1 MYKNIKRII
10 DLKNCE
16 PEQGLA
22 IMEVLN
28 IFSGKWKMLII
39 GSLAEEEIRFTEI
52 QKLIPA
58 ITPRMLSKE
67 LKDLEMN
74 GIVKRT
80 VTASIPVLIKYGLTE
95 SALGLKV
102 PLMGMIEWGME
113 HRKSTIKK

>member
-1 MYKNIKRII
+1 MYKSIKTII

-16 PEQGLA
+16 PEHGLA
-22 IMEVLN
+22 MLEILN
-28 IFSGKWKMLII
+28 IFSGKWKMII
-39 GSLAEEEIRFTEI
+39 ICSMFEEDLRFTEI

-80 VTASIPVLIKYGLTE
+80 VIDATPVLIKYGLTA
-95 SALGLKV
+95 SARELSNTMMGL
-102 PLMGMIEWGME
+102 IEWGVK
-113 HRKSTIKK
+113 HRKNAIGK